1 MSLKAKDESGK
12 IALQSTFE
20 AGQLRKAVAEIEK
33 NIAEIEKG
41 FELKTGELAKER
53 NYEPWFYMALGI
65 AVLFFLFK
73 LTFSSFFL
81 AAFLGGLVYLY
92 KKFLHKDVR
101 MLELKSRR
109 RSPARRT
116 SPPRRRC
123 CWTSTILIAGGSGK
137 ARASSRWLLPAL
149 K

>member
-101 MLELKSRR
+101 MLELKFEHDKNMESQIKLLGQRR
-109 RSPARRT
+109 KELEA
-116 SPPRRRC
+116 
-123 CWTSTILIAGGSGK
+123 AENNQN
-137 ARASSRWLLPAL
+137 
-149 K
+149 